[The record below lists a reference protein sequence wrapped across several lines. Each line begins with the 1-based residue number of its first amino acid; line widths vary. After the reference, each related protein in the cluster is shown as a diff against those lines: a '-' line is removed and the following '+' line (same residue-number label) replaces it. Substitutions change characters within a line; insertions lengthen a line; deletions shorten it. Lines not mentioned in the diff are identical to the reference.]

1 MSGKKS
7 SRLKRQLTGP
17 LLALAL
23 LCPAIS
29 LSANEQSEAEVA
41 EYLAVARLEAETE
54 LRNIPLRE
62 TTPAE
67 IIKNRAID
75 QDLAKQAA
83 TKRALVEFVKTH
95 DDSLLSLKNIP
106 NAPKN
111 TSQISRG
118 NSSEYQSETG
128 PTATAAP
135 AGNIKINPLK
145 DDQNHLTGER
155 FFVGYT
161 ANSRREI
168 FTNNTG
174 YHSRRQGYL

>member
-17 LLALAL
+17 FLALAL

-29 LSANEQSEAEVA
+29 LSANEQSEAEV
-41 EYLAVARLEAETE
+41 ESYLVAARMEAEAELNISVRENTLAELSE
-54 LRNIPLRE
+54 LR
-62 TTPAE
+62 A
-67 IIKNRAID
+67 
-75 QDLAKQAA
+75 QDEDLEKEAA
-83 TKRALVEFVKTH
+83 TKRALVKFVQTH

>member
-17 LLALAL
+17 FLALAL

-54 LRNIPLRE
+54 LNISVRENTLAELSELRAQDE
-62 TTPAE
+62 
-67 IIKNRAID
+67 
-75 QDLAKQAA
+75 DLAKQAA